1 MDNKLKFLVIMVLFF
16 TIFNQ
21 NIFSYFKETFTEKD
35 QIILMGDSMFA
46 NEDYVYYNEA
56 VANHLLKRHYN
67 TLSVAKD
74 GAVIKDLD
82 GQLSKI
88 PERHKKKENLIFI
101 SIGGNDILKEY
112 DKKIANKSD
121 MKMISEI
128 FKDYKNAVLKNT
140 RRIKDD
146 SNFIKFVL
154 STYYD
159 RFFSTN

>member
-88 PERHKKKENLIFI
+88 PERH
-101 SIGGNDILKEY
+101 
-112 DKKIANKSD
+112 
-121 MKMISEI
+121 
-128 FKDYKNAVLKNT
+128 
-140 RRIKDD
+140 
-146 SNFIKFVL
+146 
-154 STYYD
+154 
-159 RFFSTN
+159 